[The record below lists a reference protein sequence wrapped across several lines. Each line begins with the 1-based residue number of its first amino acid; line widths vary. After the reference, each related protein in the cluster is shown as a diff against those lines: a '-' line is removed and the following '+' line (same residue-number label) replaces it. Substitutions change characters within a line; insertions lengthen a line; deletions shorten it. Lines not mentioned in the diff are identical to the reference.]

1 MSQEKGN
8 DSKEGDEQNHK
19 SDEIRLAKHLPNVS
33 RVSGTLLIGVETI
46 FGAFKI
52 LLIPKPVQICDQSFR
67 VFLQYSP
74 KTIITSFS
82 ESNNLNLSA

>member
-52 LLIPKPVQICDQSFR
+52 LLIPCDIVGCDFA
-67 VFLQYSP
+67 VL
-74 KTIITSFS
+74 IIHHRKWKAHHRD
-82 ESNNLNLSA
+82 EAGQ